1 MVLRQPKIN
10 SGDTKMTN
18 ELEKLIASMTDE
30 QLEMAF
36 SDFIGLTI
44 EGDK

>member
-1 MVLRQPKIN
+1 
-10 SGDTKMTN
+10 MTN

-36 SDFIGLTI
+36 ADFIGLDT
-44 EGDK
+44 